1 MYKYLLFDGDDT
13 LFDFKKT
20 EKNAFILS
28 LEAFDIPY
36 SETIFETYK
45 TINHGLWTA
54 FEKGEIEKS
63 VIHERRFKDF
73 LKALKID
80 KDGDALAKCYIEKLA
95 QGSYLFEDA
104 LSLCKELAKDHELY
118 LCTNGFSYVQHA
130 RFNASPIK
138 AYFKDIF
145 VSEDSGFQK
154 PQKAYFDYV
163 FERIPNFKLEEAL
176 LIGDSLSSDMMGGI
190 NAAIKTCWY
199 NPNHLKNDPN
209 IPIDYEI
216 NALKALTLIVN
227 GK

>member
-20 EKNAFILS
+20 EKHAFILS
-28 LEAFDIPY
+28 LEAFNIPY
-36 SETIFETYK
+36 SEAVFETYK
-45 TINHGLWTA
+45 KINHGLWTA
-54 FEKGEIEKS
+54 FEKGEIEKN
-63 VIHERRFKDF
+63 VIHERRFKD
-73 LKALKID
+73 LLEALKVD
-80 KDGDALAKCYIEKLA
+80 KDGDALSKCYIEKLA

-104 LSLCKELAKDHELY
+104 LDLCKELSKNHQLY
-118 LCTNGFSYVQHA
+118 LCTNGFSYVQHT

-138 AYFKDIF
+138 EYFKDIF

-176 LIGDSLSSDMMGGI
+176 LIGDSLSSDMMGGL
-190 NAAIKTCWY
+190 NASIKTCWY
-199 NPNHLKNDPN
+199 NPNQLKNDPN

-216 NALKALTLIVN
+216 NALKAL
-227 GK
+227 